1 MPSELAFDLV
11 NKGELATVEK
21 PTYVKGSKRA
31 EASEQ
36 TQEYWV
42 APVQAAIRQAGAP
55 TWVEIKLSRASGG
68 GLVPFGIVSPAAD
81 LNTLLGSQGGSAA
94 MLSSGDFWCN
104 GQLRQRGYSK
114 IDRGNVTPVTAS
126 DHRRVKPRA
135 CALTHRSH
143 PPRASL
149 LAGRSHRGEGQEE
162 PLDQRSRGME
172 ARGRL
177 RRLALRRRRV
187 RGAAR
192 LRDRGLRKRMT
203 FSEHCRASVGSQR
216 VRPARSSPA
225 SLQCQCAVATLA
237 WPMPWPEGRPVRR
250 QRAVCPCPVQP
261 PAL

>member
-114 IDRGNVTPVTAS
+114 IDRGNVV
-126 DHRRVKPRA
+126 RIEVKDKK
-135 CALTHRSH
+135 
-143 PPRASL
+143 SL
-149 LAGRSHRGEGQEE
+149 WINGVEAWKHEGGFDGWRFAVGGYAEQHAFEIV
-162 PLDQRSRGME
+162 DFG
-172 ARGRL
+172 
-177 RRLALRRRRV
+177 
-187 RGAAR
+187 
-192 LRDRGLRKRMT
+192 
-203 FSEHCRASVGSQR
+203 SE
-216 VRPARSSPA
+216 
-225 SLQCQCAVATLA
+225 
-237 WPMPWPEGRPVRR
+237 
-250 QRAVCPCPVQP
+250 
-261 PAL
+261 